1 MASAS
6 VASDVQGNR
15 AQRRSRVRVSGACTN
30 RRPVLVTDAEGGDHR
45 WNLVAGGYVRCCR
58 GCAVRRSW
66 AVRSF
71 VEMGMERLAVGT
83 AVAFVTITEGSNPR
97 GAKEHFEAVSGFL
110 EELMALLGGPRPY
123 VGVREIQERRLE
135 RTGVGVW
142 HSHVVIAGWKRLD
155 LRADGPVQD
164 LLRKYGLGSHFNVRV
179 KRVTDPEANG
189 RDVARYLSKSLSS
202 YMTKSYDGGSWQ
214 TAMQHLPRGGRLVF
228 SSHAWN
234 RLAGSTLGQVEKTR
248 LAERREAALRAQWGA
263 LVDLSGPE
271 HAGHSSVQERSAL
284 VALGRDVLSESEW
297 HRLPSPAPPP
307 GPPTLF

>member
-15 AQRRSRVRVSGACTN
+15 AERRTRARVSGACTN
-30 RRPVLVTDAEGGDHR
+30 RRPVLVTDAQGGDHR

-71 VEMGMERLAVGT
+71 VEMGMEALPVGT
-83 AVAFVTITEGSNPR
+83 VVAFVTITEGSNPR
-97 GAKEHFEAVSGFL
+97 SADEHFAAVSGFL
-110 EELMALLGGPRPY
+110 ADLMRLLGGTRPY
-123 VGVREIQERRLE
+123 VGVREIQNKRLE

-155 LRADGPVQD
+155 LRAGGPVQR
-164 LLRKYGLGSHFNVRV
+164 LLSKYGLGSHFNVRV
-179 KRVTDPEANG
+179 KVVTDPEANG
-189 RDVARYLSKSLSS
+189 RDVARYLSKSLST
-202 YMTKSYDGGSWQ
+202 YMTKSYEGGSWE
-214 TAMQHLPRGGRLVF
+214 TAMQHLPRGSRLVF
-228 SSHAWN
+228 SSAGWR
-234 RLAGSTLGQVEKTR
+234 RLAGATLGQVEKTR
-248 LAERREAALRAQWGA
+248 LAERREAALRAQWGG
-263 LVDLSGPE
+263 LIDLSGPE
-271 HAGHSSVQERSAL
+271 HAGHSSVQERAAL
-284 VALGRDVLSESEW
+284 AALGREVLAQSEW